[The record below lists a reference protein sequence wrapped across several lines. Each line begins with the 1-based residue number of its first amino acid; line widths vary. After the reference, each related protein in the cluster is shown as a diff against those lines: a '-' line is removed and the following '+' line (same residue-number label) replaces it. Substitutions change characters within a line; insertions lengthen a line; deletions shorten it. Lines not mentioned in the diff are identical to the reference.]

1 MKIAMIMSTPFP
13 PEEGIGH
20 YTYNLSKKLMERG
33 HDVTIITRGGL
44 KPENFVY
51 EGIKVY
57 KARFIPFYPFHVQIQ
72 GIFLN
77 KFFSRDEKE
86 FDIVHIHSPLSPII
100 KTNIPIIGTI
110 HTSLIEDMKN
120 FQVSNFKS
128 KLIKWTTK
136 VSGYPLTQ
144 KLIDNSKYVTTVS
157 SSVANELVKYY
168 QIENPIVVGNGVDEK
183 RFHPLKQKQED
194 DPYLLYVGRLDY
206 RKGILDLL
214 EAALLMKNRNIR
226 LLIAGEGPLRRL
238 IEDHISKNEL
248 QNVTLLGQVSGDEL
262 ITLYQNAMI
271 FVFPSHYEGLPT
283 VLLEAMSCGLPVVV
297 SNIPAHEDVVENFE
311 NGLFAEKGSPEDIY
325 NKINVLINDESLR
338 QELGKNAQ
346 KTIEDKFTWDTIC
359 DKFEDVYRTTVQS
372 VKV

>member
-33 HDVTIITRGGL
+33 HDVTVITRGGI
-44 KPENFVY
+44 KTENFVY
-51 EGIKVY
+51 DGIKIY
-57 KARFIPFYPFHVQIQ
+57 KVRFLPFYPFHVQFH

-77 KFFSRDEKE
+77 NFLNRIGSE
-86 FDIVHIHSPLSPII
+86 FDIVHIHSPLSPVV

-120 FQVSNFKS
+120 FQVANFKS
-128 KLIKWTTK
+128 KLIEWTTK

-157 SSVANELVKYY
+157 SSVSDELIKYY
-168 QIENPIVVGNGVDEK
+168 KIENPVVVGNGVDEK
-183 RFHPLKQKQED
+183 RFHPLKQAPED
-194 DPYLLYVGRLDY
+194 DSYLLYVGRLDY

-214 EAALLMKNRNIR
+214 KAALLLKDTDLK
-226 LLIAGEGPLRRL
+226 LLIVGKGPLRHL
-238 IEDHISKNEL
+238 IEDYINRNEL
-248 QNVTLLGQVSGDEL
+248 QNVTLLGQVSGEKL
-262 ITLYQNAMI
+262 IKLYQNAMI

-297 SNIPAHEDVVENFE
+297 SNIPAHEDVIKDFK
-311 NGLFAEKGSPEDIY
+311 NGLFAEKGSPEDICD
-325 NKINVLINDESLR
+325 KINVLIKDESLR
-338 QELGKNAQ
+338 QKLGKKAR
-346 KTIEDKFTWDTIC
+346 KTIENRFTWDKIC
-359 DKFEDVYRTTVQS
+359 DKFEDIYKTTTQ
-372 VKV
+372 